1 MGIVGVLPR
10 YYDLFGLFMLYMFL
24 IVCNCTVISCFTM
37 IVSVAGGTTDLLPEN
52 SFKGSKTDFG
62 NIGLALYSGLFAYGG
77 W

>member
-1 MGIVGVLPR
+1 MGIVEYSPDIMTYLGCLC
-10 YYDLFGLFMLYMFL
+10 YIMFL
-24 IVCNCTVISCFTM
+24 IVCNSTVISCFTH